1 MAAHSQPW
9 RHDSELAMVRD
20 WFFPD
25 HAKHDAFS
33 APPQDMRQRA
43 VDRVNLWLF
52 KAGRLPAAVVS
63 TASLTEALL
72 HDDGLINPGGMGGN
86 GRGCGRRIVSEQ
98 ALQSIYSMAFA
109 RFVNGFVDRDVVR
122 SQAAALALD
131 DSRRHGAAAATASSV
146 AGQSASSTG
155 RGESSM
161 YAHAMT
167 IGMPEPFVDL
177 RHQVTH
183 GDLPGLYHL
192 RKMTL
197 QALQWLYQRWWVKHA
212 QASPARALREQAE
225 RQQLCL
231 EMKARRGDDEEE
243 EQEAGGSLEEVA
255 ERRSAM
261 MQSNVPS
268 MEDVDSISNS
278 RHKRKWDG

>member
-1 MAAHSQPW
+1 MAVHSQPW

-20 WFFPD
+20 WFYPD

-33 APPQDMRQRA
+33 APPEDMRQRA

-63 TASLTEALL
+63 TASLTEALI
-72 HDDGLINPGGMGGN
+72 HDN
-86 GRGCGRRIVSEQ
+86 GVAHQEDRHGCGDGPGRRNVSEP
-98 ALQSIYSMAFA
+98 ALQSIYAMAFA
-109 RFVNGFVDRDVVR
+109 RFVNGFVDRDVAR

-131 DSRRHGAAAATASSV
+131 DSRGPGATTVTTSSL

-161 YAHAMT
+161 YAHAVT
-167 IGMPEPFVDL
+167 IGMPEVFVDL

-183 GDLPGLYHL
+183 GDLPGLYYL
-192 RKMTL
+192 RKMAL

-225 RQQLCL
+225 RHQLCL
-231 EMKARRGDDEEE
+231 EMKARRDVDERQDVEFSVD
-243 EQEAGGSLEEVA
+243 GVA
-255 ERRSAM
+255 ERHSAM
-261 MQSNVPS
+261 MQSNVLPL
-268 MEDVDSISNS
+268 EDVGSFPTSS
-278 RHKRKWDG
+278 HKRKRDG

>member
-1 MAAHSQPW
+1 MAAQSQPW

-72 HDDGLINPGGMGGN
+72 HDDGLVNQNQGEIGGSGSGS
-86 GRGCGRRIVSEQ
+86 GRGRGRGHGRRIVSDQ

-109 RFVNGFVDRDVVR
+109 RFVNGFVDRDVAR
-122 SQAAALALD
+122 SQAAALA
-131 DSRRHGAAAATASSV
+131 SASSV

-231 EMKARRGDDEEE
+231 EMKARRGDEE
-243 EQEAGGSLEEVA
+243 EQEAEGSLEEVA

-261 MQSNVPS
+261 MQSNVSS
-268 MEDVDSISNS
+268 MEDVDSIPNL